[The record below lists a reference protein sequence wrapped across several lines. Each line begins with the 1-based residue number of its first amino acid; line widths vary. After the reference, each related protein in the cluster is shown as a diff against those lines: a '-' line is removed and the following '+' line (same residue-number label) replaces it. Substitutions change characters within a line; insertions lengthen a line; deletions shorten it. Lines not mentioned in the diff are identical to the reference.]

1 MTNLLIPIIFASIL
15 SYLFLKKKKSRNKTS
30 KAFKGFTFLWVNMV
44 FLLLFYLTPE
54 LVRTGYAF
62 ITYPRY
68 EAEIVKIKS
77 KYIWTNR
84 RGDRSR
90 DLMYTPIVSFKPKN
104 STGYLKMTLDISTS
118 ERPEIGSIREVA
130 YKNNVIYEISTKAYL
145 FLAGTVLLC
154 IFLFYPI
161 LYLIF
166 VIIGKDTEHLKK
178 IGVKGVI
185 YMALFAIITFAIIL
199 FKAL

>member
-1 MTNLLIPIIFASIL
+1 M
-15 SYLFLKKKKSRNKTS
+15 
-30 KAFKGFTFLWVNMV
+30 
-44 FLLLFYLTPE
+44 
-54 LVRTGYAF
+54 
-62 ITYPRY
+62 
-68 EAEIVKIKS
+68 
-77 KYIWTNR
+77 
-84 RGDRSR
+84 
-90 DLMYTPIVSFKPKN
+90 
-104 STGYLKMTLDISTS
+104 DISTS

-130 YKNNVIYEISTKAYL
+130 YKNKAIYEISTKAYL

-166 VIIGKDTEHLKK
+166 VIIDKDTDYHKK